1 MSLPTQAPDYR
12 RRLNTRVSQ
21 RSDPGTTAAVD
32 AKVAEEA
39 PANLNITVRSSAP
52 LGSISYSSVS
62 ECLNQNGK
70 AVRIVLAWLLMTNM
84 NIIFDFPI
92 EWFYFLA
99 FTFHVTTKYYRT
111 KFHVFCLLAFGTFM
125 LDFAVLRYLSF
136 KTTAV
141 VATAMIQ
148 IILIS
153 GTMKEFGLLTPSIE
167 GTMGVIVVLFFIAL
181 RFAIWDVSPINST
194 YIPSFTESV
203 SNGISADHQTMW
215 SSPSLSSTP
224 LQSAAPPPLQQ
235 QQQTTNNTASKAPL
249 SLLNILHPL
258 AVHCTSFALMYTSWK
273 LFVTLSTNFDLV
285 CQFFGCVSPQAP
297 SLLVEEITAR
307 SVRISWGQSKA
318 ARMKA
323 LEECGMVLGLAGP
336 FGVGVPPSNAGPCG
350 GGAGGGG
357 GGVPSLSAGDRE
369 VNDRAVNCASLVA
382 NGGGFRKG
390 STSRGGASRGKVG
403 NNLTSTS
410 SNDKNAEASEESER
424 ENDDRSL
431 FLDDR
436 FKYASP
442 RKYVIEVGGKIIG
455 DTAKNEQSID
465 IKGLQ
470 PGVLYNIR
478 VWAVGAK
485 NMTAV
490 SKTVTV
496 KTLERK
502 GDSDSEPKRVKSVH
516 VQTTGPPQPLNT
528 PIPSES
534 EAKPTFT
541 AANTPKDAINQA
553 TSTTNPMHD
562 LDPSETDSTSDQ
574 TDQEQRITKEMSRL
588 TAAIESTQRLQS
600 EFEKQLCEITND
612 HDARMDALTRT
623 LDTVRAERK
632 RTEPHRTALKLELKR
647 LEELKRHSESKRAK
661 VEHAL
666 NAAKAEGERV
676 SVEILRGEKESVS
689 LGADIVRAQARAKL
703 EEEAFDRKKK
713 ELDEQVSRIKEELM
727 SVDAM
732 RSKAKKTEE
741 SIRNEIRV
749 KEAVIAGI
757 QTETATLE
765 QTPTQKLNDVEEL
778 EKKLEEDL
786 RIWSEIHEKLV
797 AEYTMSRAVLK
808 EEKRVKEVL
817 LQELVRSRSRQPHH
831 SSVTTH
837 SITEGLDA
845 PVRQGTKIRLLQG
858 DLNSHMFPSAP
869 SLFAE
874 PASSAIPPSMLQSM
888 SSASGGISGVPNGAT
903 SLPHHQHLNYHMQQ
917 DQQIP
922 LMEPILFFE
931 PNPLQTPPG
940 LAQPYDVMG
949 SQLPMTHGSMNKGF
963 SSSSLIHSSPTE
975 PPGLAG
981 FSYTQLPYGKISPTI
996 QPLAQSLT
1004 HSHSLTSEQGD
1015 EIERAVANSLLGEIN
1030 GFS

>member
-12 RRLNTRVSQ
+12 RRLNTRASQ
-21 RSDPGTTAAVD
+21 RSDPGNAAAD
-32 AKVAEEA
+32 AKLAEEA

-111 KFHVFCLLAFGTFM
+111 KFHVFCLLAFGTFI

-181 RFAIWDVSPINST
+181 RFAIWDVSPINSA
-194 YIPSFTESV
+194 YIPSFAESA
-203 SNGISADHQTMW
+203 SNGNSADHQTMW
-215 SSPSLSSTP
+215 SSPSSSFAPQASTP
-224 LQSAAPPPLQQ
+224 PSQPQQ
-235 QQQTTNNTASKAPL
+235 PNNNNSSKAPL

-258 AVHCTSFALMYTSWK
+258 AVHCTSFGLMYTFWK
-273 LFVTLSTNFDLV
+273 LFVTLNTNFELV

-336 FGVGVPPSNAGPCG
+336 FGVGVPASNAGVCG
-350 GGAGGGG
+350 GGVGAG
-357 GGVPSLSAGDRE
+357 GGVPSANASDRDVGDRAM
-369 VNDRAVNCASLVA
+369 NSSCASQVN
-382 NGGGFRKG
+382 NGGGFRRG
-390 STSRGGASRGKVG
+390 STGRGSRGKAG
-403 NNLTSTS
+403 HPASP
-410 SNDKNAEASEESER
+410 SNDKNTDCSDESER

-516 VQTTGPPQPLNT
+516 VQTTAPPQPLTT
-528 PIPSES
+528 PTPSES
-534 EAKPTFT
+534 ETKPTYT
-541 AANTPKDAINQA
+541 ATTNTAKDSINQTTPA
-553 TSTTNPMHD
+553 TPTHE
-562 LDPSETDSTSDQ
+562 LDPSETDSTTDDQ
-574 TDQEQRITKEMSRL
+574 TDQELRITKEMNRL
-588 TAAIESTQRLQS
+588 TAAIESTQRLQR

-612 HDARMDALTRT
+612 HDARIDALTRT

-676 SVEILRGEKESVS
+676 SAEILRGEKESVS

-765 QTPTQKLNDVEEL
+765 QTPAQKLSDVEEL
-778 EKKLEEDL
+778 EKKVEEDL

-831 SSVTTH
+831 SSVTAH
-837 SITEGLDA
+837 NSITENLDA

-858 DLNSHMFPSAP
+858 DLNNHMFPTASSRFAETSAP
-869 SLFAE
+869 
-874 PASSAIPPSMLQSM
+874 AIPPSMLQSM
-888 SSASGGISGVPNGAT
+888 SSAAGGVPNGAP

-917 DQQIP
+917 EQQIP

-931 PNPLQTPPG
+931 PNPMQPPPG
-940 LAQPYDVMG
+940 LVQPYDVMG
-949 SQLPMTHGSMNKGF
+949 SQLPMTHAAMNKGF
-963 SSSSLIHSSPTE
+963 SSSSLIHHSSPTQ

-996 QPLAQSLT
+996 QPVAQGLT

>member
-224 LQSAAPPPLQQ
+224 PQSATPPPLQQ
-235 QQQTTNNTASKAPL
+235 QQQQTNNTASKAPL

-336 FGVGVPPSNAGPCG
+336 FGVGVPPSNVGPCG

-357 GGVPSLSAGDRE
+357 GGVPSVSAGDRE

-390 STSRGGASRGKVG
+390 STGRGGGSRGKVG
-403 NNLTSTS
+403 NNLASTS
-410 SNDKNAEASEESER
+410 SNDKSTEASEESER

-534 EAKPTFT
+534 ETKPTAT

-757 QTETATLE
+757 QTETAALE

-778 EKKLEEDL
+778 EKKVEEDL

-817 LQELVRSRSRQPHH
+817 LQEL
-831 SSVTTH
+831 
-837 SITEGLDA
+837 
-845 PVRQGTKIRLLQG
+845 
-858 DLNSHMFPSAP
+858 
-869 SLFAE
+869 
-874 PASSAIPPSMLQSM
+874 
-888 SSASGGISGVPNGAT
+888 
-903 SLPHHQHLNYHMQQ
+903 
-917 DQQIP
+917 
-922 LMEPILFFE
+922 
-931 PNPLQTPPG
+931 TPPG